1 MVSVLVVLSMAL
13 CFAGCKDDTQRTITW
28 EVPTQAT
35 VKVEGYDELPEKVKD
50 GTQLSFTITCTNGYE
65 VDTVKNSGKNVTAR
79 DGKYTVSITADTT
92 IAVTVKQQIQSINVT
107 KNPTKLT
114 YLAGESLDKA
124 GMEVEVE
131 YVGGAKQTLQE
142 ADYRIVYPTA
152 SATAFYRGDASF
164 KVSYQGKESAD
175 VALTAPVEAKVT
187 INPVAGKIAESVITA
202 WQNNEALHEFAVAEE
217 TGIVSFTYAE
227 LSEPITLPTGNN
239 LPKRDDLGNINF
251 TFVGWAAVEGD
262 TITGLTSITVENRN
276 SLEIEAQY
284 NADLVTFKAA
294 DLKMVGE
301 VPTLEVTFT
310 AEAMSGAYLFLYE
323 GNQKFSVK
331 GDAVTQTSGDI
342 KVDFDLRK
350 LAAAKSED
358 GASFAGAWMDIRIAL
373 DVNGATFSNMMVID
387 PENVTVDV
395 GKMIHDDDYCY
406 RFIHY
411 VRAETGEVELKVY
424 YNRYAY
430 TYEME
435 ISETGGTPTLTFTG
449 TLNKKLDPEFNY
461 DGADVSIALGSY
473 AAAGKVNADG
483 TWTATLDLSTI
494 TENTNATAGTIT
506 VTSGSTSLDAL
517 YVESS
522 SGNKTSLDLIGC
534 GTIFEDFD
542 PTAGNNRNYSTSF
555 SASNGWRYTIGTDWN
570 EPFLTATD
578 VAHEIAV
585 KGADLE
591 VNGDTVY
598 LVLTGTYGSGFTS
611 ADEVKAAIYLD
622 IQSNSDAGSP
632 DGWNVYWTTDSE
644 NNGMQ
649 LTTQDGT
656 WTLKV
661 AIPEEARKDGVVMFS
676 HFGDP
681 NTNVVL
687 PGLAYKSVVVGDLR
701 YTLSAVAMWNSQLMT
716 IAVSDPSNQSITVME
731 DVDVKLVVDGGK
743 PCIVVT
749 VSATGYTEDA
759 LKAAV
764 QFGNWEKFE
773 DETLYEWWTPCI
785 KVVADGENYKL
796 YFDLTG
802 MEVFEEGNVEHE
814 KEPDNK
820 LWSNLRINNGDTKT
834 EIHDND
840 LSSNG
845 QTISVNGKKYTII
858 CTGDYGTWRIPCI
871 TVEEV

>member
-1 MVSVLVVLSMAL
+1 MKHKASLLRYLMVSVLVVLSMAL

-50 GTQLSFTITCTNGYE
+50 GTQLSFTITCANGYE
-65 VDTVKNSGKNVTAR
+65 VDSVKNSGKNVTAR
-79 DGKYTVSITADTT
+79 NGKYTVSITADTT
-92 IAVTVKQQIQSINVT
+92 ITVSVKQQIKSVNVT
-107 KNPTKLT
+107 ANPTKLT

-124 GMEVEVE
+124 GMAVEVE
-131 YVGGAKQTLQE
+131 YVSGDKQTLQE
-142 ADYRIVYPTA
+142 ADYRIVYPTS

-522 SGNKTSLDLIGC
+522 SGNKTS
-534 GTIFEDFD
+534 
-542 PTAGNNRNYSTSF
+542 AGNNRNYSTSF

-585 KGADLE
+585 KGDVALKAENNKAYYVVTVQAGANYTEANLKSTVWFGDGSDYINPEKVNSLGSE
-591 VNGDTVY
+591 MYELWFNITEREANGSKLYVHLKIGATAEEASGWDGGNGDIKDADNSENGKFVIVGEKKY
-598 LVLTGTYGSGFTS
+598 SISNEWNMPNLVVDPYDPNTDYTLTS
-611 ADEVKAAIYLD
+611 AD
-622 IQSNSDAGSP
+622 
-632 DGWNVYWTTDSE
+632 
-644 NNGMQ
+644 
-649 LTTQDGT
+649 
-656 WTLKV
+656 
-661 AIPEEARKDGVVMFS
+661 
-676 HFGDP
+676 
-681 NTNVVL
+681 
-687 PGLAYKSVVVGDLR
+687 
-701 YTLSAVAMWNSQLMT
+701 
-716 IAVSDPSNQSITVME
+716 
-731 DVDVKLVVDGGK
+731 LVVDGNK
-743 PCIVVT
+743 VYLVVGGTMPNATDKTKVEEFLTAIYADMQRREGGWDRTKLT
-749 VSATGYTEDA
+749 VSDVQVSADGKTWSLRLDVTDLEVDVNAYTGHFGSTDGVGGQDTNTKDLKVPAEGTEDG
-759 LKAAV
+759 KSV
-764 QFGNWEKFE
+764 
-773 DETLYEWWTPCI
+773 TL
-785 KVVADGENYKL
+785 G
-796 YFDLTG
+796 
-802 MEVFEEGNVEHE
+802 
-814 KEPDNK
+814 
-820 LWSNLRINNGDTKT
+820 
-834 EIHDND
+834 
-840 LSSNG
+840 
-845 QTISVNGKKYTII
+845 GKKYTLVNK
-858 CTGDYGTWRIPCI
+858 YGSSAAEDNWGCVSVK
-871 TVEEV
+871 VEEATAE